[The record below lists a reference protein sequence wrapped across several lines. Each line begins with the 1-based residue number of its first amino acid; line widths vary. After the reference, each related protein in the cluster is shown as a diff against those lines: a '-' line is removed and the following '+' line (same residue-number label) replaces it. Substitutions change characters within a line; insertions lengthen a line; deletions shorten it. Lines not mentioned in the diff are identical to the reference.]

1 VQGIAKGLGRETY
14 ELHYVLKSAEVEK
27 DDYVLTSGLGG
38 VFPKGLMVGTVADI
52 KKSRR
57 GMFQE
62 IEIKPAVDFS
72 QLEYLIIIMKKYSL
86 TED

>member
-1 VQGIAKGLGRETY
+1 LSRARDPKP
-14 ELHYVLKSAEVEK
+14 KSAEVEK
-27 DDYVLTSGLGG
+27 GDYVMTSGLGG
-38 VFPKGLMVGTVADI
+38 VFPKGLMVGTI
-52 KKSRR
+52 SEITKTRR
-57 GMFQE
+57 GMFQN

>member
-1 VQGIAKGLGRETY
+1 MEVRVLLE
-14 ELHYVLKSAEVEK
+14 EPFCLKSAVVEK
-27 DDYVLTSGLGG
+27 ADYVLTSGLGG
-38 VFPKGLMVGTVADI
+38 VFPKGLMVGTVSGI

-57 GMFQE
+57 GMFQDIE
-62 IEIKPAVDFS
+62 IEPAVDFW

>member
-1 VQGIAKGLGRETY
+1 LGREAFA
-14 ELHYVLKSAEVEK
+14 LHYVLKSAEVEK

-38 VFPKGLMVGTVADI
+38 VFPKGLMVGKVSDI
-52 KKSRR
+52 QKSRR
-57 GMFQE
+57 GMFQNIE
-62 IEIKPAVDFS
+62 IEPAVDFT